1 MYVIIIG
8 CGRVGSELAKLL
20 ADAGHNVVVID
31 KNADS
36 FKQLGA
42 DFNGLTITGN
52 GFDVD
57 LLKEA
62 GVDQADAFCTVTDN
76 DNANIMSGQVAK
88 KIFHISKVITRINDA
103 QYAHLYKELGIDIV
117 NSTTLLASEIRNKIQ
132 ESRFSSFFLEDAR
145 LNVMEI
151 ETGPK
156 SVGKA
161 VEELNL
167 PGELLITAIRK
178 KNNNLVIAS
187 TRDIVKQGDLLLAV
201 VKTESLA
208 KVKKLLGLVKGT

>member
-1 MYVIIIG
+1 MYIIIIG

-31 KNADS
+31 KKAEA
-36 FKQLGA
+36 FKRLGA
-42 DFNGLTITGN
+42 DFNGVTIAGN

-62 GVDQADAFCTVTDN
+62 GADQADAFCTVTDT

-88 KIFHISKVITRINDA
+88 KIFHIPKVITRINDA

-117 NSTTLLASEIRNKIQ
+117 NSTTLLASMIRNKIV
-132 ESRFSSFFLEDAR
+132 ESRFSSFFMEDPR

-151 ETGPK
+151 EIGPK
-156 SVGKA
+156 SAGKTTA
-161 VEELNL
+161 ELNL
-167 PGELLITAIRK
+167 PGELVIAAIRK
-178 KNNNLVIAS
+178 KNNNL
-187 TRDIVKQGDLLLAV
+187 IVAPAKEVVREGDLVFAV

-208 KVKKLLGLVKGT
+208 KIKRMGLCTSS